1 MKTDG
6 TYFKIGVFV
15 LVSGMVLIIGILF
28 ISADTIGG
36 DAILLE
42 TYIDESVQGLSVGS
56 EAMHRG
62 VKIGQVKKITFAP
75 LEYPMAIDSPEF
87 ITYSR
92 YVVVIMAID
101 LKTFPNAVDGNPA
114 VIETMIRNQIK
125 LGLRFKLNYQGI
137 TGIAFIEADYVDPR
151 REIPLSVPWVPKGI
165 YVPSTPSVIQNFTQ
179 ALDTIFQRL
188 ERIDIEG
195 AMAKM
200 ETTLTTM
207 EQAIQ
212 DARISEVRE
221 SFVSLTNEIRK
232 SNEQLQP
239 LLEKAETIPD
249 DFNAALEQFNTTMQ
263 RVETLLGR
271 HEPDVDTILSDIK
284 TLTQNFRQLSE
295 SLKQDPAQIL
305 LSSPPKHSEVVQ

>member
-1 MKTDG
+1 MKKDG

-15 LVSGMVLIIGILF
+15 LASCAVLIAGILF
-28 ISADTIGG
+28 VSADMIGG
-36 DAILLE
+36 NAILLE
-42 TYIDESVQGLSVGS
+42 TYIDESVMGLSVGS
-56 EAMHRG
+56 EVLHRG
-62 VKIGQVKKITFAP
+62 VKIGQVQKITFAP
-75 LEYPMAIDSPEF
+75 LEYPMPIDSPEF
-87 ITYSR
+87 TRYSR
-92 YVVVIMAID
+92 YVVVLMAID
-101 LKTFPNAVDGNPA
+101 VRNFPDDDHNLAA
-114 VIETMIRNQIK
+114 IETMIRNQIK
-125 LGLRFKLNYQGI
+125 MGLRFKLNYQGI
-137 TGIAFIEADYVDPR
+137 TGIAFMEADYVDPN
-151 REIPLSVPWVPKGI
+151 REIPLSVPWVPKRI

-179 ALDTIFQRL
+179 ALDAIFQRL

-207 EQAIQ
+207 DQAIQ
-212 DARISEVRE
+212 EARIGEVRE
-221 SFVSLTNEIRK
+221 SFVTLTNEIRE

-249 DFNAALEQFNTTMQ
+249 DFNTAMEQFNTTMQ

-271 HEPDVDTILSDIK
+271 HEPDIDAILSDIK

-295 SLKQDPAQIL
+295 SLKQDPAQML